1 MLNERGG
8 GHLAQRTDM
17 KCAVPGWAPCRSGAA
32 WCPAT
37 GRSQAVAN
45 ATQFPRSER
54 SGLRPGTVLFLNPSS
69 PGSHSTVLV
78 KRVRLLFPLVQS
90 AISQSLTSPRNLRQM
105 YINRTTRK
113 DSGNYRKGSNR
124 GMVICNG
131 DAAVAI
137 AFCSCSFLFAFCA
150 LCQ

>member
-1 MLNERGG
+1 MCCTRMGALP
-8 GHLAQRTDM
+8 Q
-17 KCAVPGWAPCRSGAA
+17 RSGLVPCHWQESGCGKRHAISTLSA
-32 WCPAT
+32 
-37 GRSQAVAN
+37 Q
-45 ATQFPRSER
+45 R
-54 SGLRPGTVLFLNPSS
+54 SGLRPGTVLSFNPSS
-69 PGSHSTVLV
+69 SGSHSTVLV
-78 KRVRLLFPLVQS
+78 KRVRLFPLVQL
-90 AISQSLTSPRNLRQM
+90 AIAQSLTSPRNLRQM

>member
-1 MLNERGG
+1 MEISVRIWP
-8 GHLAQRTDM
+8 HFAFRTHIWPLWPEIS
-17 KCAVPGWAPCRSGAA
+17 VFGLSRFSL
-32 WCPAT
+32 
-37 GRSQAVAN
+37 
-45 ATQFPRSER
+45 
-54 SGLRPGTVLFLNPSS
+54 GLRPGTVLSFNPSS
-69 PGSHSTVLV
+69 SGSHSTVLV
-78 KRVRLLFPLVQS
+78 KRVRLLFPLVQL
-90 AISQSLTSPRNLRQM
+90 AIAQSLTSPRNLRQM